1 MTRRFLAP
9 IAVTLALFGAPA
21 CGGSA
26 PPASEAASARGPG
39 DAYVAYVSAIG
50 NAGNIGEVT
59 PYLTSA
65 GRKQLATDL
74 EAMKAR
80 VPGGVL
86 KIVDEQVA
94 GDKATVTLTATL
106 AQGGKE
112 VPASGTV
119 VMLREGG
126 AWKVD
131 QESWVKK

>member
-1 MTRRFLAP
+1 MTLRSLAP
-9 IAVTLALFGAPA
+9 IVVTLAFAGVPA
-21 CGGSA
+21 CGGST

-50 NAGNIGEVT
+50 NAGNLAEVK

-65 GRKQLATDL
+65 GQTRLATDL
-74 EAMKAR
+74 EAMKSK

-106 AQGGKE
+106 QQAGKE
-112 VPASGTV
+112 VPANGTV
-119 VMLREGG
+119 VMVREGG
-126 AWKVD
+126 VWR
-131 QESWVKK
+131 WTRRPGP